1 MVHNEL
7 EQKLGE
13 ITKNVENFS
22 KEIKKKLIDLGKE
35 TYNDLIKKA
44 CSEESALIGAR
55 IIIDN
60 AYLLLLGCY
69 LEEVSVGRVL
79 ELGNLLVYK
88 QLPKNLK
95 QEVLSFARNVESI
108 VEGQQIYDEK
118 KRLGLIR
125 GIAELYSEYLQRNQK
140 PELQNELPPDP
151 PQK

>member
-13 ITKNVENFS
+13 ITKNIENFS